1 MQSRGD
7 AIRPLRYVLH
17 CFVRPPRLRL
27 TRTIGWW
34 HLVVNLSP
42 SLALTQN
49 FVPLTQLPAAIE
61 FLRDQAR
68 SVSGFDT
75 RKVEDP
81 YALFMQR
88 MTEQYPMELENASI
102 ASGAKKRKRWD
113 ELVGSKGGDDG
124 FTFSFGDQ
132 YDSEND

>member
-1 MQSRGD
+1 MQGRGD
-7 AIRPLRYVLH
+7 VICPFRYLQH
-17 CFVRPPRLRL
+17 CIVRLARLRL

-42 SLALTQN
+42 SLAITQN
-49 FVPLTQLPAAIE
+49 FVPPTQLPAAIE

-102 ASGAKKRKRWD
+102 ALDIKKKTRWD
-113 ELVGSKGGDDG
+113 ELVGSREGGGG
-124 FTFSFGDQ
+124 FAFGFGDQ
-132 YDSEND
+132 YDSESD